1 MGLGDGGR
9 WQVCTSEMPASL
21 EAAVDQGENGQI
33 SGTAEPWGDEG
44 RQETTKWLPDT
55 HLDPLLVKAGAAD
68 TQPGAQ
74 E

>member
-1 MGLGDGGR
+1 MKPHGDGGR

-44 RQETTKWLPDT
+44 RQETTK
-55 HLDPLLVKAGAAD
+55 
-68 TQPGAQ
+68 
-74 E
+74 